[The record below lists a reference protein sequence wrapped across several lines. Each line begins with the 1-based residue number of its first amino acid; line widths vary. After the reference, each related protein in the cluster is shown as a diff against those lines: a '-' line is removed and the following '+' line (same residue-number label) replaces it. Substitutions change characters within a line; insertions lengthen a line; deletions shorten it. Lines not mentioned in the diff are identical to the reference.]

1 MNANEVLAMYENL
14 AGLTRQMSDA
24 AKAGDW
30 NEFANLNV
38 EAKVEARSAAVGVP
52 ALEGAQRLRKIDLL
66 KQLMANDRAIRDVTE
81 PYDSQL
87 TARCKHIDSWRILNE
102 GTCGC
107 LFCCRNKDRR
117 REVRIEAKMKKRP
130 SGALLAAEPGAR
142 PRIGWR
148 ANPSYLLASPL
159 AGCFRRPSPQ

>member
-14 AGLTRQMSDA
+14 AGLTRQMSEA

-38 EAKVEARSAAVGVP
+38 EAKVEARSAAPGMP

-81 PYDSQL
+81 PFDGQL
-87 TARCKHIDSWRILNE
+87 
-102 GTCGC
+102 
-107 LFCCRNKDRR
+107 DR
-117 REVRIEAKMKKRP
+117 
-130 SGALLAAEPGAR
+130 ALQAH
-142 PRIGWR
+142 
-148 ANPSYLLASPL
+148 
-159 AGCFRRPSPQ
+159 